1 MKAILFLISFVF
13 SLNVFAGDGTW
24 VKKTSIVSL
33 RNEQYTIFEPL
44 RASGE
49 DTRLYN
55 KMRAFVRLDY
65 TRKLQ
70 SDRTHN
76 YDWNL
81 TVNFNYLVNGVNTA
95 GSLVIRN
102 ENAYRIYEDYLEIP
116 IPDGA
121 LGFGI
126 TVTNVTASY
135 GALGTG
141 AGANAPAPQTSTLIP
156 DDIDLILELR
166 SERVY
171 NLNTTAVN
179 EDISRVS
186 FTPSD
191 FKLYWTYQQGAEEYD
206 LEWVFIDKYSPEYTQ
221 ILTAEGIHY
230 PNEIAGFSLPFEL
243 VEPTRVRVWGFNYQL
258 DKTYPEGLLYFR
270 VRSVST
276 FADQANGISDD
287 IRYGK
292 WGYYSMPLTQLV
304 LCRHE
309 VTGLSEFEPN
319 KTWLYGISYADD
331 GKSVSTLTY
340 YDGSNRGRQNLTYNT
355 SDDITL
361 VGESKYDNEGRQSVS
376 VLPAPVAGRN
386 LLYQNEFNKDLSGY
400 IFDEQEIEQPSVPVL
415 SSSSGAAKYFSK
427 DNSFT
432 GDLFRDAIP
441 NANGYVFSQTIF
453 RNDGTGRIESVGGI
467 GSEFQA
473 DESHAVKTLYGSTN
487 VVELKRLFG
496 DNVSDNP
503 KGYRKDLVRDPNGQW
518 SVSYF
523 DKRGNTIATALSG
536 EAPTSL
542 RKLDYAVET
551 INTSILNNVQI
562 GNSLVSEYTH
572 MNTIPGSIITLNY
585 TLTSMIQQINQ
596 QTIEIEGYEMTFDQF
611 CPDCIYQLRI
621 DVIDQDGE
629 AVVAPIIENSI
640 SPSTPCM
647 PASYSNSNY
656 TVTLQDPGEYRIIKT
671 LTVDEESMIAAF
683 QAQLDAQGTTTY
695 ETFLEEYLENVDITA
710 CFTDCEDYC
719 YYEIRKQFLETHTI
733 DEWNELPK
741 SEVDNLVLTCTGVE
755 CNLDVITAENP
766 IEVDPQDACENQKQR
781 MLHQISPGG
790 VFYDDPGSDLWVQI
804 GSAYGNYTLAQYQD
818 EANFTTAMA
827 EELLPLHR
835 ENCMLQNGRCQ
846 TWMDL
851 QNWSFDFTDEVI
863 STPWPTSAT
872 GIFLTP
878 YAPSHDQYNN
888 AFSMYL
894 TLKDLVDNYGTSNG
908 ATGNLYD
915 YAESQGNAI
924 AVMQQ
929 SFGTTF
935 SGTELQELKKRLFL
949 GIYLKIKWDLVESL
963 CGCVLSND
971 QNTIFL
977 IPSDYATMEAI
988 TNNAIAGIS
997 NAVDCE
1003 QVAITNVN
1011 NWILSLPESCK
1022 EALGVTGFTALDY
1035 SGNEATALQSGY
1047 ANNPTTPNSN
1057 HTIAELFYNYTMAT
1071 CEAETN
1077 PNTFGLYYNPGT
1089 GNPGV
1094 SWYNASRTRLTLA
1107 GCDYVGTGGNP
1118 PFETSVPTGNAVAYS
1133 NYNPA
1138 DLREAIKNLTG
1149 TILAC
1154 SINGNTCYSNSYN
1167 QPSYGTTTINHYF
1180 IYELTSVTSGMPAG
1194 YSGSVRMVKKWVSDN
1209 GYTGPEGYSY
1219 YFDMTITN
1227 GNCTFVI
1234 PRENHIGTVNQ
1245 GAIKGGYFYFR
1256 TNTAISS
1263 GSWIDQIVDNY
1274 LDISIIESPL
1284 SMRWDSYVGTFN
1296 GTSVKY
1302 LTTAI
1307 TSDCPGEGNVLI
1319 DFGNVSEDLQNA
1331 SFNEVDDCIESQ
1343 VLQAEADAQ
1352 VMYNQAL
1359 ENLWNQFY
1367 TKMKTCLNV
1376 TETFRM
1382 TYQLKE
1388 YQYTLYY
1395 YDLAGNL
1402 VQTVPPQGV
1411 KPYTSVEV
1419 NDYLNDGI
1427 FGNRYPPHEMETR
1440 YQYNGLNALIASY
1453 TPDGGKSDLYLDKLY
1468 RVRFSQNFKQKDI
1481 NETKAS
1487 YTKYDELGRVVEAGE
1502 FKIPSGDQLA
1512 FKVDDA
1518 NYPASG
1524 ILDYTHTFYE
1534 STYVPPVTTAGV
1546 APYPSPNTTD
1556 VILTNLFGTDGQENL
1571 RNAIGAVMHRQG
1583 DYTTAGALIPGTE
1596 VITVLSYSYDP
1607 HKNVKKMVSTNNH
1620 LTSINAHYKLTEYN
1634 YDLISGNVEEVIY
1647 QQGAWDEY
1655 RHRYNYDA
1663 NNRLVRSY
1671 TSHNGDFWELDAKY
1685 FYYMHG
1691 PLARRELGHDQVQGT
1706 DYAYNLQGWLK
1717 GVNSST
1723 LDRTRDIGKDGN
1735 TGTDNQYF
1743 GVDAYGF
1750 SLGYYTGDYQA
1761 VKDAAEGG
1769 SQNYLND
1776 YFAGTGDVSSL
1787 NQNPDAANASMA
1799 SLYNG
1804 NITHMVTALLDDK
1817 EVKLDVLANN
1827 YQYDQLQR
1835 IREMKVYSASSLQT
1849 NNSFTGA
1856 ALYLGVSNESAFQE
1870 SYTFDK
1876 NGNILTLKRNGSRR
1890 TANGN
1895 TTALAMDNLSYS
1907 YYAQPYPNVSA
1918 TPNTPNPTNSNRLA
1932 QVVDAVSADGYSGDI
1947 SSQSSNYNY
1956 TYNKIGQLTADE
1968 GNYIQTIEWTVTG
1981 KVKKIT
1987 YSDAGKTA
1995 GKRDVKFIYDPLDR
2009 RVAKLVY
2016 TNIDKTTIN
2025 WTYYSYDASGNV
2037 LATYNRTRALTYTD
2051 ATYNNYNDSYSLS
2064 DHLIY
2069 GASRLGQEME
2079 QVAMVNQ
2086 NFRQLNTL
2094 SKDVETAVSWQA
2106 VSGGFALQAP
2116 DYTVRLVGDKRY
2128 ELSNHLGNVLEVIS
2142 DRKLAGIAELIYK
2155 NTFDI
2160 SSQALSDG
2168 FGVSGTGGL
2177 SFNGTNQH
2185 LVGTNLTNNSSVTR
2199 SITTAQYK
2207 FYQVKFNVNLNASG
2221 NVTAFVKDQVGNTLA
2236 SLTASSSGDYT
2247 LSFIAAAGSITQ
2259 LGWTNVAGAT
2269 RSFFLDNIY
2278 VWDRSANTSQYAPD
2292 VISYADYSPYGTLLD
2307 GRHGNDDNYRYG
2319 FQGQERD
2326 DEIKGN
2332 GNSLNYEYRMHD
2344 PRIGRF
2350 FAIDPLARKYPY
2362 YSTYQFSGNRVIDM
2376 IELEGLEPEA
2386 TPDKNSG
2393 YTIAKRKGTSDYY
2406 GYTSVAD
2413 EKGNYSWKEG
2423 ASTTS
2428 EYGEVIGS
2436 NEDDN
2441 KKYFKGQEINSVTV
2455 GGNNNEKARFADF
2468 LKGFSL
2474 GISLEGSGAQK
2485 DAGKLVSNFVI
2496 GMGKSLTFF
2505 QGSEMSR
2512 LLSEDS
2518 QFEDYAEKFEKAAMD
2533 YYKNNG
2539 NSLEGFD
2546 GNRVMRNLGK
2556 PYIKDQWFM
2565 YAVMGG
2571 TQKWKTTIT
2580 KISAT
2585 DISVTYQAY
2594 DRFGAGRD
2602 DATRILPGLPSLY
2615 WLQHNSYIHGVS
2627 KNKYTPFIW
2636 SIKVNR

>member
-13 SLNVFAGDGTW
+13 ILNVFAGDGTW

-55 KMRAFVRLDY
+55 KMRAFVRLNY

-116 IPDGA
+116 MPNAA

-126 TVTNVTASY
+126 TVTSVTASY
-135 GALGTG
+135 GALGAG

-171 NLNTTAVN
+171 NLNTAAVN

-221 ILTAEGIHY
+221 ILQAEGMHY
-230 PNEIAGFSLPFEL
+230 LNEVTGFSLPFEM

-270 VRSVST
+270 VRPVST
-276 FADQANGISDD
+276 FTDQTSGISDD

-292 WGYYSMPLTQLV
+292 WGYYSMPATQLV

-309 VTGLSEFEPN
+309 VTNLTEFEPK

-361 VGESKYDNEGRQSVS
+361 VGESKYDNEGRQTVN

-386 LLYQNEFNKDLSGY
+386 LLYQDKFNKDLSGN
-400 IFDEQEIEQPSVPVL
+400 IFDEQEIEQPSLPVL
-415 SSSSGAAKYFSK
+415 STSSGAAKYFSK
-427 DNSFT
+427 DNDFT
-432 GDLFRDAIP
+432 NDLFRDAIP

-473 DESHAVKTLYGSTN
+473 DGIHATKTLYGSTN

-503 KGYRKDLVRDPNGQW
+503 QGYRKNLIRDPNGQW

-523 DKRGNTIATALSG
+523 DKRGNTIATALAG
-536 EAPTSL
+536 EAPSSL
-542 RKLDYAVET
+542 RKLDYSSET
-551 INTSILNNVQI
+551 IETSILNNVQI

-572 MNTIPGSIITLNY
+572 TNTIPNSIITLDY
-585 TLTSMIQQINQ
+585 TLNSVIQQINEQ
-596 QTIEIEGYEMTFDQF
+596 IIEVEGYELSFGEF
-611 CPDCIYQLRI
+611 CPDCIYNLRI
-621 DVIDQDGE
+621 DVLDQDGVP
-629 AVVAPIIENSI
+629 VVAPIIENSI
-640 SPSTPCM
+640 SATTPCIN
-647 PASYSNSNY
+647 PASYSNTNY
-656 TVTLQDPGEYRIIKT
+656 SVTLQDPGEYRIIKT

-683 QAQLDAQGTTTY
+683 QAQLEGQGTTTY
-695 ETFLEEYLENVDITA
+695 ETFLNEYLENVDITA
-710 CFTDCEDYC
+710 CFTNCEDYC
-719 YYEIRKQFLETHTI
+719 YYETRKKFLQTHTI
-733 DEWNELPK
+733 DQWNELTK
-741 SEVDNLVLTCTGVE
+741 AEVEYLLFPCTSVE

-766 IEVDPQDACENQKQR
+766 IAVDPQDACENQKQR

-804 GSAYGNYTLAQYQD
+804 GSSYGGYTLAQYQD
-818 EANFTTAMA
+818 ENNFTPAMA
-827 EELLPLHR
+827 EALLPLHR
-835 ENCMLQNGRCQ
+835 ENCMRQNGRCE
-846 TWMDL
+846 TWMNL
-851 QNWSFDFTDEVI
+851 QNWSFDFTDQVM
-863 STPWPTSAT
+863 STPWPSSAT
-872 GIFLTP
+872 GIFSTP
-878 YAPSHDQYNN
+878 YALTYDPLNN
-888 AFSMYL
+888 AFGMYSAL
-894 TLKDLVDNYGTSNG
+894 ENQVNNYGALNGGAGNLYNYADNYGNS
-908 ATGNLYD
+908 
-915 YAESQGNAI
+915 I

-929 SFGTTF
+929 SYGITY
-935 SGTELQELKKRLFL
+935 SGAELQELKKRLFL
-949 GIYLKIKWDLVESL
+949 GIYLKIKWDLVKSR
-963 CGCVLSND
+963 CGCSLPND

-977 IPSDYATMEAI
+977 IPSDYTTMDAI
-988 TNNAIAGIS
+988 IDNAIAGIS

-1011 NWILSLPESCK
+1011 NWILGLPVSCQ
-1022 EALGVTGFTALDY
+1022 EALGVSGFTALDY
-1035 SGNEATALQSGY
+1035 SGTEADALQAGY
-1047 ANNPTTPNSN
+1047 ENNPTTPNSS
-1057 HTIAELFYNYTMAT
+1057 HTLVELFYNYTMAT
-1071 CEAETN
+1071 CQATTN
-1077 PNTFGLYYNPGT
+1077 PNTFGLYYNPGA
-1089 GNPGV
+1089 GNDGV
-1094 SWYNASRTRLTLA
+1094 LWYNASRTRLTLA

-1118 PFETSVPTGNAVAYS
+1118 PFETSAPSGNAIAYS
-1133 NYNPA
+1133 NYNPV

-1180 IYELTSVTSGMPAG
+1180 IYELTGVTSGMPAG

-1209 GYTGPEGYSY
+1209 GYIGPDGYYY

-1227 GNCTFVI
+1227 GNCTFTI
-1234 PRENHIGTVNQ
+1234 PPTKLIGTVNA
-1245 GAIKGGYFYFR
+1245 GNIKGGNYYFR
-1256 TNTAISS
+1256 TNTVISS
-1263 GSWIDQIVDNY
+1263 GSWIDQIVASY

-1284 SMRWDSYVGTFN
+1284 SIRWDSYVGTFN
-1296 GTSVKY
+1296 GTSVNY

-1307 TSDCPGEGNVLI
+1307 TSDCPSGGNVLI
-1319 DFGNVSEDLQNA
+1319 DFGDVGEDLQNA

-1343 VLQAEADAQ
+1343 IMQAEADAQ
-1352 VMYNQAL
+1352 VMYNQVIG
-1359 ENLWNQFY
+1359 NLWNQFY

-1376 TETFRM
+1376 TETLKL

-1411 KPYTSVEV
+1411 KPFTSTEV
-1419 NDYLNDGI
+1419 NNYLTDGV
-1427 FGNRYPPHEMETR
+1427 FGDKYPLHNMETR
-1440 YQYNGLNALIASY
+1440 YQYNGLNAMIASY

-1487 YTKYDELGRVVEAGE
+1487 YTKYDELGRVIEAGE
-1502 FKIPSGDQLA
+1502 FKIPSGDNLT

-1518 NYPASG
+1518 AYPATG

-1534 STYVPPVTTAGV
+1534 STYVPPVTTTGV

-1556 VILTNLFGTDGQENL
+1556 NVLTDLFGSNGQENL

-1583 DYTTAGALIPGTE
+1583 DYTAAGVLIPGTE

-1607 HKNVKKMVSTNNH
+1607 HKNVKKMVSTNNQ
-1620 LTSINAHYKLTEYN
+1620 LASINAHYKRTEYK

-1647 QQGAWDEY
+1647 QKSAWDEY
-1655 RHRYNYDA
+1655 RHRYDYDA

-1671 TSHNGDFWELDAKY
+1671 TSYNGDFWERDAKY
-1685 FYYMHG
+1685 FYYLHG
-1691 PLARRELGHDQVQGT
+1691 ALARRELGQDQVQGT

-1743 GVDAYGF
+1743 GMDAYGF
-1750 SLGYYTGDYQA
+1750 SLGYYNGDYQA
-1761 VKDAAEGG
+1761 VKDAAEGN
-1769 SQNYLND
+1769 SPNYLND
-1776 YFAGTGDVSSL
+1776 YFAGTSDVTSL
-1787 NQNPDAANASMA
+1787 NQNTDAANASMA

-1817 EVKLDVLANN
+1817 EVKLDILANN
-1827 YQYDQLQR
+1827 YQYDQLHR
-1835 IREMKVYSASSLQT
+1835 IRQMKVYAASNLQT
-1849 NNSFTGA
+1849 NNSFSGA
-1856 ALYLGVSNESAFQE
+1856 ALYLVSGGESAFQE

-1876 NGNILTLKRNGSRR
+1876 NGNILTLKRNGNGRN
-1890 TANGN
+1890 AVGN
-1895 TTALAMDNLSYS
+1895 TTPLAMDNLSYS
-1907 YYAQPYPNVSA
+1907 YYAQPYPNVTA
-1918 TPNTPNPTNSNRLA
+1918 TPNTPTPTTSNRLA

-1947 SSQSSNYNY
+1947 TSQTSTSNYA
-1956 TYNKIGQLTADE
+1956 YNKIGQLTADAE
-1968 GNYIQTIEWTVTG
+1968 SSIQTIEWTVTG

-1987 YSDAGKTA
+1987 YSDAAKTA

-2016 TNIDKTTIN
+2016 TNIDKTSIK

-2037 LATYNRTRALTYTD
+2037 LATYDRTRAWTSTD
-2051 ATYNNYNDSYSLS
+2051 ATYNNYNDSYSLN
-2064 DHLIY
+2064 DHTIY
-2069 GASRLGQEME
+2069 GASRLGQEIE

-2086 NFRQLNTL
+2086 NFRQAKAL
-2094 SKDVETAVSWQA
+2094 SKDVETALSWQS
-2106 VSGGFALQAP
+2106 VSGGFVLSAP

-2142 DRKLAGIAELIYK
+2142 DRKLAGVAELIYK

-2168 FGVSGTGGL
+2168 FAVSGTGSLTFDGA
-2177 SFNGTNQH
+2177 NQR
-2185 LVGTNLTNNSSVTR
+2185 LIGSNVTNNSSVVRT
-2199 SITTAQYK
+2199 ITTVAGR
-2207 FYQVKFNVNLNASG
+2207 FYQFKFNVNPNASG
-2221 NVTAFVKDQVGNTLA
+2221 NVSVFAKDIASSATLV
-2236 SLTASSSGDYT
+2236 SITASSTGDYT
-2247 LSFIAAAGSITQ
+2247 LSFTATGSTTQ
-2259 LGWTNVAGAT
+2259 IGWTNVSGST
-2269 RSFFLDNIY
+2269 RSFFIDNIY
-2278 VWDRSANTSQYAPD
+2278 IWDRSANYAQYAPD
-2292 VISYADYSPYGTLLD
+2292 VISYSDYSPYGTLLE
-2307 GRHGNDDNYRYG
+2307 GRHGNDNTYRYG

-2326 DEIKGN
+2326 DEIKGA
-2332 GNSLNYEYRMHD
+2332 GNSYNYEYRMHD

-2350 FAIDPLARKYPY
+2350 FACDPLEPKYAYNSPY
-2362 YSTYQFSGNRVIDM
+2362 AFSENVVINAV
-2376 IELEGLEPEA
+2376 ELEGLEKYIVVGRSFAPRGSFNL
-2386 TPDKNSG
+2386 TPFKDDDRTKFSSSG
-2393 YTIAKRKGTSDYY
+2393 WRDVSARIHTKVTVDL
-2406 GYTSVAD
+2406 
-2413 EKGNYSWKEG
+2413 
-2423 ASTTS
+2423 
-2428 EYGEVIGS
+2428 
-2436 NEDDN
+2436 DN
-2441 KKYFKGQEINSVTV
+2441 KKVSKAIFSQKTEIPVPVNEFVTV
-2455 GGNNNEKARFADF
+2455 NIPAYVEESSQSITILSQNFKNINNVYIKYAYEAVN
-2468 LKGFSL
+2468 GTSL
-2474 GISLEGSGAQK
+2474 GPPIDIQTAMRFKRDGNDLTISTRLTGNTFPAQETVIFDSKGTGLFVATHGADGHPYVDVWGSGKVYPELDYNSFKVATDDDGNFMGVYSK
-2485 DAGKLVSNFVI
+2485 DANGNETVTSPEAWN
-2496 GMGKSLTFF
+2496 
-2505 QGSEMSR
+2505 Q
-2512 LLSEDS
+2512 
-2518 QFEDYAEKFEKAAMD
+2518 KFEKKDA
-2533 YYKNNG
+2533 
-2539 NSLEGFD
+2539 
-2546 GNRVMRNLGK
+2546 
-2556 PYIKDQWFM
+2556 YISPISM
-2565 YAVMGG
+2565 
-2571 TQKWKTTIT
+2571 KTI
-2580 KISAT
+2580 KMVA
-2585 DISVTYQAY
+2585 
-2594 DRFGAGRD
+2594 
-2602 DATRILPGLPSLY
+2602 GLP
-2615 WLQHNSYIHGVS
+2615 Q
-2627 KNKYTPFIW
+2627 
-2636 SIKVNR
+2636 